1 MKENEYQ
8 VIIIGAGPA
17 GSTCAIQLLR
27 LGLKKVLLVES
38 GSFEKFRIGES
49 IPPDT
54 NVLLHKLGIYHDFVA
69 DGHEPCYGSC
79 SYWGDD
85 LRGYNDFLLNPHGHG
100 WHLNRSR
107 FDAFLAKKAAVLGVN
122 VRINTSFEDT
132 KQLENGGFEITLKT
146 DKQHLSTVTAD
157 IVVDASG
164 NRAVFA
170 TAQGSQKIHTLP
182 LVCLGI
188 RLKIKDELQKI
199 SKLTHLEAVPYGW
212 WYAARIP
219 DDTLLIGLYSTA
231 EIIKSENLNQLDAW
245 ISHLNATPN
254 TQILTVG
261 LEPIDERPK
270 GFQAPSFRLDKVAGE
285 NWLAIGDTASSYDPI
300 TAQGIIKSMTNAF
313 SAAAMIH
320 KKHEGHINDF
330 SGYAQEIDHLYAQ
343 YLEMRRYF
351 YNLERRWP
359 DSIFW
364 KKLHEV

>member
-1 MKENEYQ
+1 
-8 VIIIGAGPA
+8 
-17 GSTCAIQLLR
+17 
-27 LGLKKVLLVES
+27 
-38 GSFEKFRIGES
+38 
-49 IPPDT
+49 
-54 NVLLHKLGIYHDFVA
+54 
-69 DGHEPCYGSC
+69 
-79 SYWGDD
+79 
-85 LRGYNDFLLNPHGHG
+85 
-100 WHLNRSR
+100 
-107 FDAFLAKKAAVLGVN
+107 
-122 VRINTSFEDT
+122 
-132 KQLENGGFEITLKT
+132 
-146 DKQHLSTVTAD
+146 
-157 IVVDASG
+157 
-164 NRAVFA
+164 
-170 TAQGSQKIHTLP
+170 
-182 LVCLGI
+182 
-188 RLKIKDELQKI
+188 
-199 SKLTHLEAVPYGW
+199 LEAVPYGW

-313 SAAAMIH
+313 SAAAMIL
-320 KKHEGHINDF
+320 KKQEGHINDF
-330 SGYAQEIDHLYAQ
+330 SGYTQEIDHLYAQ